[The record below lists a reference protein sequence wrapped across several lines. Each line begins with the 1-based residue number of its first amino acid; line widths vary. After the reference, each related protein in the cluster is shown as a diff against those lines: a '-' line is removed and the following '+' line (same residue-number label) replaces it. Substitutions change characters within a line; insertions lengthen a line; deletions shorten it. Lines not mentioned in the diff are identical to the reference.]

1 MKTRTTYKGE
11 HKMLPY
17 YGKPCWTHISELYN
31 AENHNLME
39 ICLEEKLDNSRK
51 WEGLQ
56 PKIHKKRMHERYLFS
71 MVRSKTPRCAFMEDV
86 HPTMTLSHMNLYMD
100 NGYSWIQRIRF
111 RNGASRV
118 HGVCDGLVRSDFLAQ
133 LDPTLSS
140 DKDGDGKY
148 LMVLI
153 KPSFEKKPEKYR
165 REIAAYKRYF
175 RNGNPR
181 IADDRVLLIG
191 KDYKPTLVSCTDEDD
206 EEVVINLMRSIR
218 KVKTWAPLVDLVGS
232 DIPVGWYPNMKL
244 SSAAWDKERWD
255 IAHRVGDITML
266 WSCDDSHRQM
276 AHAKGIVSWRD
287 ERFCADTVGFTGT
300 RADIL
305 DRILRVN
312 RSERDE
318 TWIEVSPRVSIEFP
332 ELDSTHVDHL
342 FVDIE
347 YIGDFIYMM
356 GVFDPSTHQYT
367 SFWTE
372 TLDSYDGL
380 FERFSAHLQSYKNPL
395 CWYWYA
401 EKKALERAGAPL
413 DMSYWRDLW
422 EVARCVGVKNAFDFS
437 LKSFVRAFYSHG
449 RIPFR
454 YEDLEC
460 QNGAESIDM
469 ALQFYTDKN
478 PETRVALETYN
489 RYDCEAMW
497 YILKGIREHQ

>member
-1 MKTRTTYKGE
+1 MKTRSTYEGE

-17 YGKPCWTHISELYN
+17 YEKPCWTHLSELYN

-39 ICLEEKLDNSRK
+39 IYLEEKLDNSRK

-56 PKIHKKRMHERYLFS
+56 AKIQKKRMHERYLFS
-71 MVRSKTPRCAFMEDV
+71 SARSKTPRAVFMEDT
-86 HPTMTLSHMNLYMD
+86 PPALSLVHMNRYMD
-100 NGYSWIQRIRF
+100 LGYVWLQRIRF
-111 RNGASRV
+111 RNRASRV
-118 HGVCDGLVRSDFLAQ
+118 HGVCDGLVRSDFLSQ

-140 DKDGDGKY
+140 DDDGKY
-148 LMVLI
+148 LLMLI
-153 KPSFEKKPEKYR
+153 KPSFEKNPEKYR
-165 REIAAYKRYF
+165 QEIAAYKKYF

-181 IADDRVLLIG
+181 IADDRVVLVG
-191 KDYKPTLVSCTDEDD
+191 RGYKLTLVSCTDEDH
-206 EEVVINLMRSIR
+206 EEVGHLMRSIR
-218 KVKTWAPLVDLVGS
+218 KVKKWAPLVDLAE

-244 SSAAWDKERWD
+244 PSAAWDKERWEV
-255 IAHRVGDITML
+255 AHRVGDITML
-266 WSCDDSHRQM
+266 WSCNDAHRQM
-276 AHAKGIVSWRD
+276 AHAEGIVSWRD
-287 ERFCADTVGFTGT
+287 ERFCADTIGFTGT
-300 RADIL
+300 KADIL

-312 RSERDE
+312 RSSSEDDE
-318 TWIEVSPRVSIEFP
+318 AWIEVSPRVSTEFP
-332 ELDSTHVDHL
+332 ELDRTDTDHL
-342 FVDIE
+342 FIDVE
-347 YIGDFIYMM
+347 YIDDFIYMI
-356 GVFDPSTHQYT
+356 GVYDPSTHQYT

-401 EKKALERAGAPL
+401 EKKAFTRAGAPL
-413 DMSYWRDLW
+413 DMSNWRDLW

-460 QNGAESIDM
+460 QNGADSIDM
-469 ALQFYTDKN
+469 ALQYYTDKN
-478 PETRVALETYN
+478 PETRTALETYN

-497 YILKGIREHQ
+497 YILKGVRENK